1 MKIDKDKIN
10 RLSPEDALPLFI
22 RIKYFLF
29 GKKKPDGFTR
39 IAFTIS
45 LFIWVLLTLWNA
57 ISYFVLLT
65 SDVIEANKGFS
76 VQAIIRENGV
86 SHGFSG
92 QEFLDALH
100 HFYFIN
106 NFIWL
111 LVFVGLVLMYR
122 KKRTYPLFIFVGMA
136 IHFVYMF
143 WYLGFQ
149 YFVEDIS
156 FFDKICYAIFIF
168 LIIIHSW
175 LMNKEKGE
183 QEPLHQDPQ

>member
-10 RLSPEDALPLFI
+10 RLSPEDALPLMI

-29 GKKKPDGFTR
+29 GRQRPDGFTR
-39 IAFTIS
+39 ITFTLS

-57 ISYFVLLT
+57 ISYFVLLS
-65 SDVIEANKGFS
+65 SDIIEKNKGFS
-76 VQAIIRENGV
+76 VQDIIRENGV

-92 QEFLDALH
+92 PEFLEALR

-106 NFIWL
+106 NFIWGL
-111 LVFVGLVLMYR
+111 IFIGLVLMYR
-122 KKRTYPLFIFVGMA
+122 KKRSYPFFIFFGLAV
-136 IHFVYMF
+136 HFGYMF
-143 WYLGFQ
+143 WNLGFQ
-149 YFVEDIS
+149 YLVQDIS

-168 LIIIHSW
+168 TIIIHSW

-183 QEPLHQDPQ
+183 RESVQENF